1 MYGKNRKVHKLGRKV
16 GLLTAFLLILT
27 SVAAVALC
35 VRMFYT
41 LTMNLLR
48 DECVNGTNILG
59 YQLSHSSEQVDMTEL
74 LDDLKEQL
82 GCEFTVFQGNVRA
95 YTTIIQDGERVVG
108 TELSEDLTE
117 IVLGRG
123 ESYVGN
129 ADVLGVHHLCSY
141 APVFDESGQATGL
154 IFAGISLVEAE
165 EQINHTIWLVILVGT
180 AFVIFSLCIMTIF
193 IRRAVSRPLSKLTQ
207 MAQTMEQG
215 RLGISESDAYQ
226 NLDIDSNDEIGL
238 LADIFTHTIER
249 LRGYIG
255 EISTILQDI
264 SKGSLSSET
273 TQDYVGDFVAIRTSL
288 DNILDK
294 LNDTLSQIVD
304 SSASVSNGAGQMSIG
319 AQALSQGAVEQASAV
334 EEVDGTVRSISQQVE
349 QTAENAERAS
359 EKVGLV
365 SGQILESNNKMHE
378 MIRAMEEINASSN
391 EISKIIKTIES
402 IASQTNILA
411 LNAAVEAARAGEVGK
426 GFAVVA
432 QEVRE
437 LAGKSAEASK
447 STTEL
452 IERSIGAVQEGS
464 KIAHATAKQLELV
477 VSGTKEVVETTVWIA
492 EAARSQADS
501 VSEVQERISQISD
514 VVQTNSATA
523 EESAATSQQLSSQ
536 AELLK
541 RLVAMFH
548 LKRQG

>member
-273 TQDYVGDFVAIRTSL
+273 TQDYVGDFVAISYV
-288 DNILDK
+288 N
-294 LNDTLSQIVD
+294 
-304 SSASVSNGAGQMSIG
+304 
-319 AQALSQGAVEQASAV
+319 
-334 EEVDGTVRSISQQVE
+334 
-349 QTAENAERAS
+349 
-359 EKVGLV
+359 
-365 SGQILESNNKMHE
+365 
-378 MIRAMEEINASSN
+378 
-391 EISKIIKTIES
+391 
-402 IASQTNILA
+402 
-411 LNAAVEAARAGEVGK
+411 
-426 GFAVVA
+426 
-432 QEVRE
+432 
-437 LAGKSAEASK
+437 
-447 STTEL
+447 
-452 IERSIGAVQEGS
+452 
-464 KIAHATAKQLELV
+464 
-477 VSGTKEVVETTVWIA
+477 
-492 EAARSQADS
+492 
-501 VSEVQERISQISD
+501 
-514 VVQTNSATA
+514 
-523 EESAATSQQLSSQ
+523 
-536 AELLK
+536 
-541 RLVAMFH
+541 
-548 LKRQG
+548 